1 MNGNGKRPADTQEAA
16 WIADEDKFVLQQAKK
31 KAAIRVKEGRAKPV
45 DWLAITLRF
54 GDTTRSAF
62 DDEVEDAELEI
73 VDPEG
78 VFHGLDSDQLAE
90 LEKDID
96 VYASLERD
104 KANLEFWHTVD
115 VICKDRRKL
124 KGPKARSQDSVSGD
138 VDKLFSSK
146 TLAELDNLEKQIR
159 AKLRSDEPI
168 DTEYWEN
175 LLQSLISWKARA
187 RLRMVSQSLVDKQL
201 KGLRQQ
207 QAEDAS
213 RIRSRLSNALSRAEA
228 PHPDTSTRNATSSTS
243 LDPEPLLKVSAE
255 DSRLRIQDENDFLSS
270 TATERQKIIKLGFVP
285 LRKTP
290 AGSGPSAQAQHLTN
304 KQAAPARTDESS
316 AVAKSLYEREAARG
330 VAEDE
335 EVFASEEQVETAQK
349 PQWAGNYRA
358 RKPRYFNRV
367 QMGYEWNKYN
377 QTHYDH
383 DNPPPKVV
391 QGYKF
396 NVFYPELM
404 DKTKTP
410 TYKIVRDDGRKRGQ
424 TFAPAGEEDTCLIKF
439 MAGPPYEDIAFRIVD
454 RDWDYSAKRER
465 GFKSSFDKGILQLHF
480 QFKKIFYRK

>member
-1 MNGNGKRPADTQEAA
+1 MNGSKKRPADTQEAA
-16 WIADEDKFVLQQAKK
+16 WVADEDKFVLQQAKK
-31 KAAIRVKEGRAKPV
+31 KAAIRVKEGRAKPI
-45 DWLAITLRF
+45 DWLAVTLRF

-62 DDEVEDAELEI
+62 DDEVDDAELEI

-78 VFHGLDSDQLAE
+78 VFDGLDSDQLAE

-96 VYASLERD
+96 VYTSLERD

-124 KGPKARSQDSVSGD
+124 AGPRARSQDSVSAD

-146 TLAELDNLEKQIR
+146 TLPELDDLEKQIR

-187 RLRMVSQSLVDKQL
+187 GLRLVSRSLVDKQL
-201 KGLRQQ
+201 EGLRKQ

-213 RIRSRLSNALSRAEA
+213 RIQSRLGNALSRAGA
-228 PHPDTSTRNATSSTS
+228 TSTVTDTGNAAFDPT
-243 LDPEPLLKVSAE
+243 LDPEPLLKASTE
-255 DSRLRIQDENDFLSS
+255 DNRFRVQEEKDFLDA
-270 TATERQKIIKLGFVP
+270 TAAERRKILKLGFVP
-285 LRKTP
+285 LRKAPPPGLAQLPKPT
-290 AGSGPSAQAQHLTN
+290 AGQGAPS
-304 KQAAPARTDESS
+304 RTDEIS

-335 EVFASEEQVETAQK
+335 EVFASEEQVDTVQK
-349 PQWAGNYRA
+349 PQLAGNYRP

-410 TYKIVRDDGRKRGQ
+410 TYKIIRDDGRKRGQ